1 MHVEST
7 LTGCKKFAGI
17 KSILLCPAPDMT
29 FRPQQLERAM
39 LLVLLPLFAAASIVL
54 ALANMLLGTD
64 TWFERYQLIPAGGAF
79 AALWVWCG
87 FTRSNN
93 VRRIR
98 VVALLLGPGIVMERF
113 LVGLWY
119 TANYGHDVQFLSSL
133 SVWMILA
140 SCLFVFLNPGRGAF
154 IAGFSYYS
162 VAVAALLL
170 FLTLKDYPVSD
181 EFIHEFL
188 ITYIVGAPI
197 FLVLVAGLAR
207 LRLAYGSAL
216 HKADKFESMAMQDAL
231 TGLFNRRVF
240 STSMRRARAR
250 QARRRTPVSMAIL
263 DIDHFKT
270 VNDAFGHNKGDEVLV
285 KIANIL
291 TATMRR
297 TDDVFR
303 WGGEEFAIL
312 MEETDAENAG
322 LVCERLRQLIEKE
335 PMLPGRKVTAS
346 FGVAELI
353 AGEDDSSFFS
363 RADAALYDAKDLGRN
378 QVVIRR
384 KRRPSNPLVKPIS
397 DLVDSTNFGNPPA
410 DKPNGQA

>member
-7 LTGCKKFAGI
+7 LTGCKKFSGV
-17 KSILLCPAPDMT
+17 KSILLRPTPEMT

-39 LLVLLPLFAAASIVL
+39 LLVLLPLFAVASIVL
-54 ALANMLLGTD
+54 ASADIMMGTD
-64 TWFERYQLIPAGGAF
+64 TWFERYQLIPSAGVF
-79 AALWVWCG
+79 SALWVWCG
-87 FTRSNN
+87 FTRSKN

-98 VVALLLGPGIVMERF
+98 VVTLLLGPGIVMERF
-113 LVGLWY
+113 LIGLWY
-119 TANYGHDVQFLSSL
+119 TAQYGHDVDYLTSV
-133 SVWMILA
+133 SVWLILS

-154 IAGFSYYS
+154 IAGFSYYAA
-162 VAVAALLL
+162 AVAALVV
-170 FLTLKDYPVSD
+170 FLALAPTTVSG
-181 EFIHEFL
+181 EFIQEFM

-197 FLVLVAGLAR
+197 FLTLLAGFAR
-207 LRLAYGSAL
+207 LRSAYGSAL
-216 HKADKFESMAMQDAL
+216 QKADKFESMAMQDAL

-250 QARRRTPVSMAIL
+250 QARRRSPVSVAIL

-312 MEETDAENAG
+312 MEETDAGNAG

-346 FGVAELI
+346 FGVAELNT
-353 AGEDDSSFFS
+353 GEDDSSFFS

-378 QVVIRR
+378 RVVIRK
-384 KRRPSNPLVKPIS
+384 KRGPSSPLVKPIS

>member
-17 KSILLCPAPDMT
+17 KTILLRPAPEVT
-29 FRPQQLERAM
+29 FKPQQLERAM
-39 LLVLLPLFAAASIVL
+39 LLVLLPLFALAAVALSL
-54 ALANMLLGTD
+54 ADMLGGTD
-64 TWFERYQLIPAGGAF
+64 TWFERYQLIPM
-79 AALWVWCG
+79 AAVFMAVWGWCAW
-87 FTRSNN
+87 TRSDN
-93 VRRIR
+93 VARIR
-98 VVALLLGPGIVMERF
+98 IVTLVLGPGIVLERF
-113 LVGLWY
+113 LLGLWY
-119 TANYGHDVQFLSSL
+119 TAQNGYAAQYLSSM

-140 SCLFVFLNPGRGAF
+140 SCLFVLLNPGRGAF
-154 IAGFSYYS
+154 IAGFSYYA
-162 VAVAALLL
+162 VAVAA
-170 FLTLKDYPVSD
+170 FLVFLAVNEHPLRD
-181 EFIHEFL
+181 ETVLEFL
-188 ITYIVGAPI
+188 VSYVIGAPI
-197 FLVLVAGLAR
+197 FLALVAGFAR

-250 QARRRTPVSMAIL
+250 QARRRSPVSVAIL

-270 VNDAFGHNKGDEVLV
+270 VNDTFGHNKGDEVLV

-312 MEETDAENAG
+312 MEETDAESAG

-346 FGVAELI
+346 FGVAELNT
-353 AGEDDSSFFS
+353 GEDDSSFFS

-378 QVVIRR
+378 QVVIRK

-397 DLVDSTNFGNPPA
+397 DLIDSTNFGNPPA
-410 DKPNGQA
+410 DKPDSKA

>member
-7 LTGCKKFAGI
+7 LTGCKKFAGV
-17 KSILLCPAPDMT
+17 KSILLRPAPELT

-39 LLVLLPLFAAASIVL
+39 LLVLLPLFSLASIAL
-54 ALANMLLGTD
+54 ALADVLMGTA
-64 TWFERYQLIPAGGAF
+64 TWFERYQLIPAGVAFGAVWF
-79 AALWVWCG
+79 WCG

-98 VVALLLGPGIVMERF
+98 AVTLLLGPGIVMERF
-113 LVGLWY
+113 LIGLWY
-119 TANYGHDVQFLSSL
+119 TAMYGHDVRFLSSM

-140 SCLFVFLNPGRGAF
+140 SCLFVFLKPGRGAF
-154 IAGFSYYS
+154 IAGFGYYS
-162 VAVAALLL
+162 FAVAALLA
-170 FLTLKDYPVSD
+170 FLALARTPVSD
-181 EFIHEFL
+181 EFIQEFML
-188 ITYIVGAPI
+188 TYIVGAPI
-197 FLVLVAGLAR
+197 FLTLLAGFAR
-207 LRLAYGSAL
+207 LRSAYGSAL
-216 HKADKFESMAMQDAL
+216 HRADKFESMAMQDAL

-263 DIDHFKT
+263 DIDHFKS
-270 VNDAFGHNKGDEVLV
+270 VNDSFGHNKGDEVLV
-285 KIANIL
+285 KVANIL

-312 MEETDAENAG
+312 MEETDAENAA
-322 LVCERLRQLIEKE
+322 LVCERLRQLIESE
-335 PMLPGRKVTAS
+335 NMLPGRKVTAS

-353 AGEDDSSFFS
+353 AGEDDSGFFS

-378 QVVIRR
+378 QVVIRK

-397 DLVDSTNFGNPPA
+397 DLIDSTDFGRPEEA
-410 DKPNGQA
+410 